1 MWKGI
6 LGMSDVA
13 LPAPAFGGESNP
25 TSPIINATSDVLE
38 LVTIHIRSQRTDG
51 RAPQAGERVECV
63 ADIEFGTAGVTNR
76 LTVDLLR
83 GVTLSLGAT
92 FVRVSARNR
101 GNVEQKVLAHVAPG
115 ARPTAREAQL
125 TTLGEPLLGGA
136 FRSIDI
142 PAFAVWMEIWRTAE
156 RTTELEIDMLPP
168 TPAAALFNVRAALG
182 ERMPRMPVANGATR
196 ALLRNTAAGT
206 GEALD
211 PVAIANALTPTIIW
225 GLCV

>member
-6 LGMSDVA
+6 LGMSDIARPPPV
-13 LPAPAFGGESNP
+13 FGGEVTA
-25 TSPIINATSDVLE
+25 TSPIIDAKSDVLE
-38 LVTIHIRSQRTDG
+38 LVTIHIRAQRDDG
-51 RAPQAGERVECV
+51 RAPQVGERVECV
-63 ADIEFGTAGVTNR
+63 ADINFGTAGVANQI
-76 LTVDLLR
+76 TVDILR

-92 FVRVSARNR
+92 WVRVQARNR
-101 GNVEQKVLAHVAPG
+101 GNIAQKVIAHVAPG

-136 FRSIDI
+136 SRSIDI

-182 ERMPRMPVANGATR
+182 ERLPRMPIANGATR

-206 GEALD
+206 GEPDD
-211 PVAIANALTPTIIW
+211 PVAVANGLTPTVIW